1 MSRAAV
7 LVWIQVIDTPQSQNA
22 DNAESARNAI
32 MHVKYALEKG
42 YKSYLFRTCSYK
54 PFYFILSRFL

>member
-22 DNAESARNAI
+22 ENNESAENAT
-32 MHVKYALEKG
+32 MQ
-42 YKSYLFRTCSYK
+42 
-54 PFYFILSRFL
+54 